1 MDILLKVGFIEIRWY
16 SILIL
21 FAFILGYLL
30 VVNEAKKHNIKKS
43 LILDLVCYLIPIC
56 IIGARLYYV
65 IFEWNYYSNNL
76 IDIFKIWEGGLAIH
90 GGIIAGFLFLIYF
103 TKKHKI
109 NLFELTDMIVPA
121 LIIGQAIGRW
131 GNFFNQEAY
140 GPLTTYSFLNNLHIP
155 NFIIEGMRINNNYYQ
170 PTFLYESIWC
180 IIGFIILILMKK
192 IKKLKIGQLTSIY
205 LVYYGLGRFLIES
218 LRQDSLIFLNL
229 KIAQLVSI
237 FMIIMGIILFIKSFK
252 NNNYNLKYR

>member
-56 IIGARLYYV
+56 IMGARLYYV
-65 IFEWNYYSNNL
+65 IFEWTYYSNNL

-140 GPLTTYSFLNNLHIP
+140 GPLTTHSFLNNLHIP

-180 IIGFIILILMKK
+180 IIGFIILILVKK

-205 LVYYGLGRFLIES
+205 LVYYGLGRFLIET
-218 LRQDSLIFLNL
+218 LRQDSLMLLDL

-237 FMIIMGIILFIKSFK
+237 FMIIMGIILFIKSLK